1 MKQDADTVPPT
12 RTGHL
17 ARTLHRGWDLEAF
30 GCVDAA
36 ESDPP
41 EDPGRPGRREYEHP
55 GARVGRHPG
64 ARVGRH
70 LRDPRDAAERE
81 KLARRIHAERNGSP
95 HAFRVIPC
103 SHRRSSDLET
113 ALTNGIQP
121 GTYYLADVDALD
133 VRMQALVCRFLE
145 RSASHTVIAATGQD
159 LFALVDTPFST
170 TLFYRLN
177 VIHLVIG

>member
-1 MKQDADTVPPT
+1 MPSHPDRFVHLLGVVAVKQDADTVPPT

-17 ARTLHRGWDLEAF
+17 ARNLE
-30 GCVDAA
+30 
-36 ESDPP
+36 
-41 EDPGRPGRREYEHP
+41 EDV
-55 GARVGRHPG
+55 RVAVSTNTPVLVSGG
-64 ARVGRH
+64 T
-70 LRDPRDAAERE
+70 AAERE